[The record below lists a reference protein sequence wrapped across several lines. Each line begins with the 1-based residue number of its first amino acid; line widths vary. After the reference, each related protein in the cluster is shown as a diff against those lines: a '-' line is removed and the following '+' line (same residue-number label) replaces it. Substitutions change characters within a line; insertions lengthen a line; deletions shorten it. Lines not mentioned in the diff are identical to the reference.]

1 MGDGSSRCGTPSA
14 DYNQYQK
21 SVQGLVVR
29 ASRHGL
35 QNVDTEAWSS
45 LVAGDNRQREGVP

>member
-1 MGDGSSRCGTPSA
+1 MVLLDVVRPPA

-21 SVQGLVVR
+21 SVQGFVVR

-35 QNVDTEAWSS
+35 QNVDSEARSS
-45 LVAGDNRQREGVP
+45 LVDGDNRQRERVT